1 MKIRALASGSR
12 GLDGSTGNATPLCL
26 SNEPKSD
33 STRLSLPEL
42 EFGHPPFNPF
52 PAVVGWG
59 RLGLFGASPTPPHTF
74 SDQLSWLGGG
84 YGAFRPR
91 TMQKSRIPR
100 TFYTVSFP
108 VAQKL

>member
-52 PAVVGWG
+52 PAVPAPRQVRRAVW
-59 RLGLFGASPTPPHTF
+59 RLATPPGGF
-74 SDQLSWLGGG
+74 SSEIYFLAKRLDNTKGLLLSL
-84 YGAFRPR
+84 
-91 TMQKSRIPR
+91 IHI
-100 TFYTVSFP
+100 
-108 VAQKL
+108 